1 MRRAI
6 ILIISAIGLLGI
18 MALVFFMSK
27 NYDQAPAWPG
37 KELTALPSTAK
48 QTNVVTEFSLP
59 MLTMESARP
68 LLRNPDRGLRM
79 ETYITLG
86 ETPESYPGNTED
98 PYEKLLGFLEKYEE
112 ESPTVVQLYV
122 YLTRYN
128 EKPLDDAAFAQLQH
142 MLELCRDSGVRAL
155 LRFAYQNES
164 NPDADWP
171 RVKGHLEQLGA
182 WFQANGQLLEDALF
196 AVQAGIVGYWGEGHS
211 NVNFKKKYIGQAF
224 DLLCSIVPKD
234 VYVQVRNIDQM
245 GKLSL
250 LYRDRIGM
258 HDDYIIGERNGDWS
272 FFLGRDGS
280 REKRLEEQF
289 KRTIND
295 GEMPWGVAT
304 YYDRADGYPLDSMD
318 AIPILLQLKQYALTT
333 LSLEHNYRE
342 AGPGRVFSMARWR
355 EESLSR
361 AQLDEAGLPY
371 HPRLLDEN
379 ETISVFAYIQYHLG
393 YLLSITAF
401 ELDARTVRFTLQNN
415 GLAAPLNFNTLSL
428 VVDGEEYLI
437 GSYDKH
443 VLGSM
448 RAVAY
453 TVDLPQGFDPAQP
466 HSIGIRLA
474 HCPGSAV
481 CVRFANDTVFAD
493 GAQRMDTTPYFP
505 NQ

>member
-1 MRRAI
+1 MHRTI
-6 ILIISAIGLLGI
+6 ILIISALGLLGI
-18 MALVFFMSK
+18 AALVFFMSK
-27 NYDQAPAWPG
+27 NHDQAPAWPG
-37 KELTALPSTAK
+37 KELAALPSTAK
-48 QTNVVTEFSLP
+48 QTNIVTEFSLP
-59 MLTMESARP
+59 MLTPETAPP

-86 ETPESYPGNTED
+86 ETPESYPGSAED

-128 EKPLDDAAFAQLQH
+128 EKPLDDAAFAQLQR

-164 NPDADWP
+164 NPDPDWP

-211 NVNFKKKYIGQAF
+211 NVNFNKKYIGQAF
-224 DLLCSIVPKD
+224 ALLCRIVPAD
-234 VYVQVRNIDQM
+234 IYVQVRNVDQM
-245 GKLSL
+245 GKLPL
-250 LYRDRIGM
+250 LYKDRLGM
-258 HDDYIIGERNGDWS
+258 HDDYLIGERNGAWS
-272 FFLGRDGS
+272 FFLGRNGS

-289 KRTIND
+289 KRTVND
-295 GEMPWGVAT
+295 GELPWGVAT
-304 YYDRADGYPLDSMD
+304 YYDRADGRPLDSMD

-342 AGPGRVFSMARWR
+342 AGPGRLFSMARWR
-355 EESLSR
+355 EERLSR
-361 AQLDEAGLPY
+361 AQLDGAGLPY
-371 HPRLLDEN
+371 HPSLLDEN
-379 ETISVFAYIQYHLG
+379 GCISAFAYIQYHLG

-401 ELDARTVRFTLQNN
+401 AVDARTVRFTIQNN
-415 GLAAPLNFNTLSL
+415 GLAAPLNLGALGL

-437 GSYDKH
+437 GSYDKYA
-443 VLGSM
+443 LGSM

-474 HCPGSAV
+474 HCAGSPVRA
-481 CVRFANDTVFAD
+481 RFANDTAFAD
-493 GAQRMDTTPYFP
+493 GAQMMAL
-505 NQ
+505 